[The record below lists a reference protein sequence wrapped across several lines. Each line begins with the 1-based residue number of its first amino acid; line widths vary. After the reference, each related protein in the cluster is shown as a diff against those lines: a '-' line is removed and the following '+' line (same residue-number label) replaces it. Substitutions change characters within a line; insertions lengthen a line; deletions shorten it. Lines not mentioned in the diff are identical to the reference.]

1 MNTVVGATTVTLF
14 EILPS
19 LRHAA
24 TPRIDRAIWP
34 LTTHVDELGRLCV
47 GEMALTEV
55 ADEFGTPTYVIDEA
69 DFRHRI
75 RRYRAALPE
84 ARLVYAGKALLT
96 TAVARWVAE
105 EGGGL
110 GVCSRGEL
118 ATALIAGVDPN
129 QIVVHG
135 MATTPGE
142 LCKAANA
149 GVGRIV
155 VDSPTEVAFL
165 AAGVRQPQAVQVR
178 VSPDIDF
185 PNKFRDRRSDR
196 PALGFALTDG
206 HAADAIQRILDQ
218 PLLYLVGLQ
227 CHIGSQVTDASL
239 YGEAI
244 RQMVPLM
251 AEIRARHGVILT
263 ELNIGGGHGVPY
275 VSGDPELDLDAL
287 RDFIDDALDAS
298 CAAERFPRPTIVVE
312 PGRAIS
318 ARAGITLY
326 RVLWVQSQP
335 GGRAIVVVDG
345 GLSDNPRVALYDA
358 RYTVALANRHSMTAT
373 QPMTVVGR
381 HCESGDEIARDVP
394 LPADLHAGDLLAVA
408 CTGAYHHSM
417 ASTYNMVG
425 RPPLVAVKDG
435 RTRELVRRETIA
447 DLLSRDRV
455 YKNRHRCGASAPRA
469 AVKRFSTASDP
480 RWVLVVTLGGVWC
493 CPR

>member
-1 MNTVVGATTVTLF
+1 MTLF

-19 LRHAA
+19 LRRAA

-34 LTTHVDELGRLCV
+34 LTTQVDELGRLCV

-84 ARLVYAGKALLT
+84 ARFVYAGKALLT
-96 TAVARWVAE
+96 TAIAQWVVE
-105 EGGGL
+105 EGSGL
-110 GVCSRGEL
+110 GVCSHGEL

-135 MATTPGE
+135 MATTAGE
-142 LCKAANA
+142 LRKAANA

-178 VSPDIDF
+178 VSPDMTLI
-185 PNKFRDRRSDR
+185 
-196 PALGFALTDG
+196 DG
-206 HAADAIQRILDQ
+206 HAADAIQRALDQ

-244 RQMVPLM
+244 RQMVRLM
-251 AEIRARHGVILT
+251 AEVRARHGVILT
-263 ELNIGGGHGVPY
+263 ELNIAGGHGVPHM
-275 VSGDPELDLDAL
+275 SGDPELDLDAL

-298 CAAERFPRPTIVVE
+298 CATERFPRPTIVLE

-335 GGRAIVVVDG
+335 GGRAIVLVDG
-345 GLSDNPRVALYDA
+345 GLSDNPWVVLDDA
-358 RYTVALANRHSMTAT
+358 RSTVALANRHSMTAT

-381 HCESGDEIARDVP
+381 HGESGDEIARDVP

-417 ASTYNMVG
+417 ASTYNIVG

-435 RTRELVRRETIA
+435 RTRELVRRETVA
-447 DLLSRDRV
+447 DLLSRDR
-455 YKNRHRCGASAPRA
+455 ASAEPPPMRHERA
-469 AVKRFSTASDP
+469 GSGCEA
-480 RWVLVVTLGGVWC
+480 LLHGE
-493 CPR
+493 